1 MFPPILRHG
10 FCQQFAQRACLGLA
24 IASTSAGAAMA
35 QTPVSLDSCAPP
47 AKSEYLLLV
56 VVQAPDAEEK
66 LNQTLPPSVKAPTCN
81 YLGTRVA
88 RMGGFRSPEDADAWA
103 SYLRKVAALPAFI
116 AQPPKAGETTIAAAP
131 ALPQASPQPKVSV
144 PELGAEPA
152 VASVPSRPAP
162 ATPVASS
169 GGAVSS
175 GNAIPGA
182 ASVPKPDLSP
192 RNGTTRYPEAAV
204 AVPEPGQP
212 SSVTATTPTPPI
224 RTATANTATFSPKS
238 LASGYVVLVDYGTET
253 AIANQVQA
261 TLQRPVGLASYG
273 QRSYLMAEYSADSA
287 VAISTLRDLSRRGFQ
302 AILVD
307 SQGVTVLTETVR

>member
-1 MFPPILRHG
+1 
-10 FCQQFAQRACLGLA
+10 
-24 IASTSAGAAMA
+24 MA

-131 ALPQASPQPKVSV
+131 ALPQASSQASSQAKVSV
-144 PELGAEPA
+144 PELGTEPA
-152 VASVPSRPAP
+152 GVSSPSRPAP
-162 ATPVASS
+162 ATPVTASRD
-169 GGAVSS
+169 AVSN
-175 GNAIPGA
+175 GDVIPGA

-192 RNGTTRYPEAAV
+192 RSGTTRYPEAAV
-204 AVPEPGQP
+204 VVPEPGRP
-212 SSVTATTPTPPI
+212 SSTVTAATVAATPAPSI
-224 RTATANTATFSPKS
+224 RAAAANTVAFSPKA
-238 LASGYVVLVDYGTET
+238 LASGYVVLVDYGTDT
-253 AIANQVQA
+253 VIADQVQA

-287 VAISTLRDLSRRGFQ
+287 VAISTLRTLSRRGFQ